1 MMLPEPVLDMS
12 AWRALVTAAPAS
24 ELPPLLGSRP
34 ERPVGCSAREWAN
47 VLLDAVIARQRW
59 VAYESA
65 RQVHDLV
72 ELSAA
77 AGEDP
82 GGVEEFLAT
91 ELALALGVAEST
103 AGRYLLEAA
112 ELTARCPATLHA
124 LEQGQISPGKA
135 SVICRGTADLTG
147 ETTAQVEADV
157 LPAAGSLTVPG
168 LRNAVARSVIRR
180 DPDGAQRRHEQ
191 ARRRR
196 SVSRRSDLDGMACL
210 SLYGTAQDV
219 AVIWDCLTAAADA
232 GKTEGDDRSIGERRV
247 HALVDVCTDIL
258 DRGLLPDRPLPTTQR
273 RRPHL
278 LVTLPASALVN
289 PGSGRGEVAELI
301 GHGPITPA
309 QARVIA
315 ADATWRRLTCDPTS
329 GALLD
334 YGRKTY
340 TPPKAL
346 TDFVL
351 TRDASCVMPGCRQPA
366 HRCDVDHREPFHP
379 GPPGATPPP
388 RTWPSCAAATT
399 APKTPAA
406 TNSTAPKTA
415 TTTGPPPSD
424 APTPEHTP
432 DTGTH
437 PKPAPLHGISHG
449 RDTTVT
455 CRRSSEPTSRQFQQL
470 WPGRRRRWVHLGWSS
485 E

>member
-1 MMLPEPVLDMS
+1 MPVTHQSPEQWRS
-12 AWRALVTAAPAS
+12 AVVAAPAS

-65 RQVHDLV
+65 QQVHDLV

-77 AGEDP
+77 AAEDP

-124 LEQGQISPGKA
+124 LEQGRISPGKA

-147 ETTAQVEADV
+147 EVTALVEADV
-157 LPAAGSLTVPG
+157 LPAAGSSTVPG

-232 GKTEGDDRSIGERRV
+232 AKTEGDDRSVGERRV
-247 HALVDVCTDIL
+247 DALVDVCTDIL
-258 DRGLLPDRPLPTTQR
+258 DRGLLSTDQPLPTTQR

-278 LVTLPASALVN
+278 LVTLPATALLD
-289 PGSGRGEVAELI
+289 PDAARGQVAELV

-315 ADATWRRLTCDPTS
+315 ADATWRRLVCDPTS

-334 YGRKTY
+334 YGRTTY

-351 TRDASCVMPGCRQPA
+351 TRDVTCVMPGCRQPA

-379 GPPGATPPP
+379 GHTTGGDTSAENLAVLCRRHHRAKDTGGYQLRRTPDGDHHWTTPLGRTYTRAHTRHWEPPETRTATAPL
-388 RTWPSCAAATT
+388 AATRDDDDD
-399 APKTPAA
+399 
-406 TNSTAPKTA
+406 
-415 TTTGPPPSD
+415 PPS
-424 APTPEHTP
+424 
-432 DTGTH
+432 
-437 PKPAPLHGISHG
+437 
-449 RDTTVT
+449 
-455 CRRSSEPTSRQFQQL
+455 F
-470 WPGRRRRWVHLGWSS
+470 
-485 E
+485 